1 MSTVTPPLPDVQSK
15 TAYLAALESAI
26 YRGVEYVSYGGDQI
40 KYRSLDD
47 MMRIRDLLR
56 ADLGFSG
63 ANRRR
68 RPVRAI
74 VRT

>member
-1 MSTVTPPLPDVQSK
+1 MSTQQPPLPDVQSK
-15 TAYLAALESAI
+15 TAYLAALEAAI
-26 YRGVEYVSYGGDQI
+26 FRGVEYVSYNGDQI

-47 MMRIRDLLR
+47 MLRVRDLLR
-56 ADLGFSG
+56 ADLGYAA
-63 ANRRR
+63 ANHRR